1 MLKLNVFGVIALQ
14 NYKNLTSVNFYGFKS
29 ILKKF
34 GRRKL

>member
-1 MLKLNVFGVIALQ
+1 MLELNVSSVIALH
-14 NYKNLTSVNFYGFKS
+14 NYKNLTSLSFCGFKS